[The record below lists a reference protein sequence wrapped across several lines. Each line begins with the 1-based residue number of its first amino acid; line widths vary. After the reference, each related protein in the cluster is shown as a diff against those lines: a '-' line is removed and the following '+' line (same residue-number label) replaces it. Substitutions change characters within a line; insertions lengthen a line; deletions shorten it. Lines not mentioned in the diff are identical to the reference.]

1 MYAITG
7 ITGQVGGVIA
17 KTLLAQGKNVRA
29 VVRSAEKG
37 QPWAA
42 KGCEVATADLH
53 DVAALCSAYENVEGV
68 FVMLPPVFDP
78 SPDFRESRRTIDAL
92 RDALGAAK
100 PPRVVV
106 LSTVGAQATQPNL
119 LNQLGIMEQEFRKL
133 QMPVTFLRAGWFFE
147 NSVWDVEAARTN
159 GVIPSFL
166 QPLDKPVPM
175 VGTEDIGRLAAQLLQ
190 ETWTGARVVELEGPR
205 RVTPNEIAAA
215 FADALDRPVRMETVP
230 RGDWEQLFRS
240 AGMVNPLPRM
250 QMIDGFNEGWIEFE
264 SPATSRKGSVALET
278 VIRQLVERSA

>member
-1 MYAITG
+1 MYAVTG
-7 ITGQVGGVIA
+7 ITGQVGGVVA
-17 KTLLAQGKNVRA
+17 KTLLGQGKNVRA
-29 VVRSAEKG
+29 VVRSEEKG
-37 QPWAA
+37 EPWAA
-42 KGCEVATADLH
+42 KGCEVAIADFQN
-53 DVAALCSAYENVEGV
+53 VSALSSAYEGSEGA

-78 SPDFRESRRTIDAL
+78 SPDFRESRATIAAQCEAL
-92 RDALGAAK
+92 TVAK
-100 PPRVVV
+100 PSRVVV

-133 QMPVTFLRAGWFFE
+133 AMPVTFLRAGWFFE

-166 QPLDKPVPM
+166 QPLDKPFPM
-175 VGTEDIGRLAAQLLQ
+175 VGTEDIGRVAAKLLQ
-190 ETWTGARVVELEGPR
+190 EAWTGARVVELEGPR

-215 FADALDRPVRMETVP
+215 FAAALDRPVRMEVVP
-230 RGDWEQLFRS
+230 RGEWEQLFRS
-240 AGMVNPLPRM
+240 HGMANPLPRM

-264 SPATSRKGSVALET
+264 APESSQKGSVTLET